1 MNLHHSILTIV
12 LCIAS
17 QSSHAF
23 TAISSSSSSTSTRIH
38 NTKHHAR
45 NPFIHQS
52 KLTKEDTDTA
62 FSAFAESL
70 DENDDNMFNSSIDDE
85 TTWQESLEQLLDPTT
100 PAAKRQIVLSD
111 LLNSNEDIRQDVM
124 TALKDRKIDN
134 LLTPTGKKLQNGT
147 RAVARQ
153 ITVDIIPNIAA
164 VASKNPTMPEELP
177 TLVPKIGS
185 RILDAVQNQA
195 KKTLETFQG
204 DLANPTR
211 IPKRISKQTADFAT
225 EAKNVFLETPE
236 GLEGPEYTVV
246 AKGDGYEIRE
256 YEGYTV
262 ASSSMSK
269 VGEKYSMDDVAKGGA
284 AFNALA
290 AYLFGANDEGKIM
303 EMTTPVAT
311 TSVGEMRF
319 YLRKDRMN
327 DGSIP
332 QPLSK
337 ENEFNEQGAVKVVD
351 VSPARLAVATFTG
364 FVTEGEVSRQK
375 DQLLSALALDGVE
388 VDTPHG
394 TLVPHVVFQYN
405 PPYTIPIVRRNE
417 IAISVRSEEDIESK
431 NLSDEWKSDL
441 NGDDGIQSNVE
452 MSNDDDDIAPS
463 DVE

>member
-1 MNLHHSILTIV
+1 
-12 LCIAS
+12 
-17 QSSHAF
+17 
-23 TAISSSSSSTSTRIH
+23 
-38 NTKHHAR
+38 
-45 NPFIHQS
+45 
-52 KLTKEDTDTA
+52 
-62 FSAFAESL
+62 
-70 DENDDNMFNSSIDDE
+70 
-85 TTWQESLEQLLDPTT
+85 
-100 PAAKRQIVLSD
+100 
-111 LLNSNEDIRQDVM
+111 
-124 TALKDRKIDN
+124 
-134 LLTPTGKKLQNGT
+134 
-147 RAVARQ
+147 
-153 ITVDIIPNIAA
+153 
-164 VASKNPTMPEELP
+164 
-177 TLVPKIGS
+177 
-185 RILDAVQNQA
+185 
-195 KKTLETFQG
+195 
-204 DLANPTR
+204 
-211 IPKRISKQTADFAT
+211 
-225 EAKNVFLETPE
+225 
-236 GLEGPEYTVV
+236 
-246 AKGDGYEIRE
+246 
-256 YEGYTV
+256 
-262 ASSSMSK
+262 MSK
-269 VGEKYSMDDVAKGGA
+269 FGEKYSMDDVAKGGA

-394 TLVPHVVFQYN
+394 TKIQHVVFQYN

-452 MSNDDDDIAPS
+452 MDDDDDDIAPS